1 MFDKEMYEKIFTISC
16 TFEELENFVSDI
28 NKKELDLDNAFE
40 KYYSLDCILSAI
52 KKYKAKQV
60 DDRFLACWANAYNW
74 IISAGLDFQSE
85 TNHKIKEIIAFEIS
99 DWLDSLSFFDEDEE
113 VCDIEQYINVF
124 STLDKIYNSMNDWEF
139 EYAPTNEFC
148 DENGD
153 IWLLLINIKE
163 GLFLKLF
170 HEGYGDYSVENQ
182 EPWSEDDIDKAIQS
196 LKANGYKEMPYTNY
210 DIDE

>member
-1 MFDKEMYEKIFTISC
+1 MFDKKIYEKIYTVSC
-16 TFEELENFVSDI
+16 TFEELRNFLSGID
-28 NKKELDLDNAFE
+28 KKELDLDNAFQ

-52 KKYKAKQV
+52 QKYKAKQIT
-60 DDRFLACWANAYNW
+60 DKFLRNWAYAYNW
-74 IISAGLDFQSE
+74 IISAGLKFQSK

-113 VCDIEQYINVF
+113 VCDIEKYINVF
-124 STLDKIYNSMNDWEF
+124 STLDKIYNSINDWEF

-153 IWLLLINIKE
+153 IWVLFINIKE
-163 GLFLKLF
+163 RLLLKLF
-170 HEGYGDYSVENQ
+170 HEWRGDYSVENQ

-210 DIDE
+210 DI